1 MIKLQLIM
9 CKLAGFILKLL
20 GRGSNF
26 PGELAYKLNKNITKY
41 FKMPEVVIA
50 VTGSAGKGSTSTII
64 ADTLRS
70 SGKKVVHNKFG
81 SNMLPGILTL
91 LITNSNLD
99 GKIKGDALVVEVDER
114 YTKKVFDMVKPKYV
128 VITNICRDQP
138 PRHGHFDLVY
148 DKIKEAL
155 NDNMTLIL
163 NGDDPYLNKFSI
175 DTKCNIIYYGIN
187 KNKYSYKNNK
197 FNNINIKYCPVCNSK
212 LEYNYYHIETLGNYY
227 CSNCEFKT
235 PNINYLATKID
246 LDNKYMIIN
255 NNKVLI
261 AFNVL
266 YYAYNILA
274 AYTTCSLLG
283 LDEDKISE
291 YISLM
296 ANNKKLNDLYKYK
309 DRNVYVMNN
318 KNENSTTFNES
329 VLYVSN
335 HKVKKTIVI
344 GWKEISRRYEFND
357 MSWLY
362 DIEFELLNDKYT
374 QKIICVG
381 RDKYNIALRMKY
393 AGFKNKQIEI
403 FDNLEDAKNLIKN
416 KSKGDIFAILNF
428 DYVIP
433 FNELMKE
440 DI

>member
-1 MIKLQLIM
+1 MMKLQLII
-9 CKLAGFILKLL
+9 CKIAGFILKIL
-20 GRGSNF
+20 GRGSNY
-26 PGELAYKLNKNITKY
+26 PGVLALKLNRNITSY
-41 FKMPEVVIA
+41 FKMPKIVIA

-64 ADTLRS
+64 AESLRKD
-70 SGKKVVHNKFG
+70 GKEVVHNKFG

-91 LITNSNLD
+91 LITNSKLN

-114 YTKKVFDMVKPKYV
+114 YTKDVFDMVKPQYV

-155 NDNMTLIL
+155 NDKMHLIL
-163 NGDDPYLNKFSI
+163 NGDDPYLYKYSI
-175 DTKCNIIYYGIN
+175 DTKCDITYYGIS

-197 FNNINIKYCPVCNSK
+197 FNNININYCPICNSK
-212 LEYNYYHIETLGNYY
+212 INYNYYHIESLGDFY
-227 CSNCEFKT
+227 CTKCEFKR

-246 LDNKYMIIN
+246 LDNKYMIVN
-255 NNKVLI
+255 DNKVTI

-274 AYTTCSLLG
+274 AYTVCSLIG
-283 LDEDKISE
+283 IEENKVTK
-291 YISLM
+291 YISSM
-296 ANNKKLNDLYKYK
+296 ANNTKLNELYKYK

-374 QKIICVG
+374 DKVICVG
-381 RDKYNIALRMKY
+381 RDKYNIATRMKY
-393 AGFKNKQIEI
+393 AGFKSNQIEI
-403 FDNLEDAKNLIKN
+403 YDNLEEAKDMIKN

-433 FNELMKE
+433 FNNIMKE